1 MKWGIMRLLLKIS
14 VISFVFLFQ
23 SLAVFAQSK
32 NANVKIEYTKN
43 RKINLGALS
52 IDGEVVV
59 PDDLSVEVDDKDF
72 SLELYKRKDF
82 KEKMNNNFKL
92 FY

>member
-1 MKWGIMRLLLKIS
+1 MPNLS
-14 VISFVFLFQ
+14 
-23 SLAVFAQSK
+23 FAQSK
-32 NANVKIEYTKN
+32 NANVKVEYSKN

-72 SLELYKRKDF
+72 SLELYKRTDF
-82 KEKMNNNFKL
+82 KEKMINNFKL